1 MKPYGVHIKLYL
13 CSCCPYNHK
22 MFIWCVLV
30 KLSICWTG
38 SINELWSNHSFL
50 TTSRVQ
56 VSFNH
61 GGETQMFLVEVQH
74 IKVYINIERNL
85 SPALFWLFQHIS
97 LLSYVFFFYFP
108 IIAYL
113 YVVLFLFMYISYVKG
128 KTKKKTRKVMMK
140 SMKRQKKR
148 LI

>member
-97 LLSYVFFFYFP
+97 LLSYVFFFLLSNHC
-108 IIAYL
+108 IL